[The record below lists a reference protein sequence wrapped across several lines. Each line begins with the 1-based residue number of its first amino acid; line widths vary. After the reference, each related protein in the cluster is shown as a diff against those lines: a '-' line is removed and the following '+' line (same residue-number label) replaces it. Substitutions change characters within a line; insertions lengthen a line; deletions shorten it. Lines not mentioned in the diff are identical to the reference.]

1 MCSMQNSETEPVKY
15 RELLHME
22 AHFRMCDYLTRNGVV
37 YNAGIWRPHRKCG
50 LGYVEMAPLEYYVRL
65 MKGVEDITRS
75 NGKFAGKNT
84 GKLRREK

>member
-1 MCSMQNSETEPVKY
+1 MHYAEQWY
-15 RELLHME
+15 R
-22 AHFRMCDYLTRNGVV
+22 AGKVPGTFASGVHFRMCDYLTRNGVV
-37 YNAGIWRPHRKCG
+37 YNASIWRPHRKCG

-65 MKGVEDITRS
+65 MKGVEDITRA

>member
-50 LGYVEMAPLEYYVRL
+50 LASGARTGSAVSATWRWRHWS
-65 MKGVEDITRS
+65 ITS
-75 NGKFAGKNT
+75 D
-84 GKLRREK
+84 